1 MASKKTDTI
10 IIPIQIDEN
19 GLNRMNQN
27 INDTVEVTKSL
38 KAQLR
43 EMTVELQNIEPGTA
57 RFYELTAAAGQ
68 LKDQIIDT
76 NAAIKATAGSAT
88 ENLASGLGN
97 VASVGISGFQGLAS
111 AAALFGGESNA
122 VQQSLL
128 KLQALAG
135 LGDSIKSLGALGDT
149 MTQIKASFMAAAGQL
164 GIFSAVKKTDT
175 VITGA
180 QTVATNGA
188 SIATRILGA
197 TMNALPIFAIIAGLT
212 AVVGAIIYFT
222 SETETAEKANDDF
235 NTSLEKSTSL
245 LESQAS
251 MSKLRSDKALEL
263 LEAQGASE
271 EELHLKK
278 LDNMAIEKYYR
289 DNSITDEKYAIQEKT
304 KFYRKA
310 LDEENYE
317 LAKKIQSEINA
328 HRSKYKELIKQN
340 STYNTDILIENT
352 KFNQEISAEEKENAE
367 KAQQKRTEGNKKR
380 VSDLALIRKNETDA
394 INSQKSEEEQAL
406 IAVRDK
412 YKIQIDLATKYG
424 KDVTNLIIAQKN
436 AENEIILKSESEKL
450 KIAEDAI
457 LKKQEIDKK
466 IIADNISKED
476 SEWLRYQE
484 LTLSKADYDKLLL
497 QQKYDTEYLAAEG
510 NAELQLALTTK
521 LEEDLKKVDDE
532 ATKNATEN
540 AKKVAEEKKKAA
552 FAGAQAGADALNLIA
567 TIAENNAK
575 NDLNRQKKAF
585 NIRKVANVAQ
595 ATIDGTKA
603 VLSTYADT
611 PGGPVIKGIA
621 AGISGAFA
629 IAQIAKLSQAKFE
642 GGGDVNTPAPSANI
656 PTSIDTTST
665 SGAATPQFNLFGSGG
680 NQNNVGANGSD
691 SSNQNIT
698 VTAVVSETEMTA
710 VQTKISRIKSNAEL

>member
-19 GLNRMNQN
+19 GLNRMNEN
-27 INDTVEVTKSL
+27 INETVETTKSL

-43 EMTVELQNIEPGTA
+43 EMTLELQNIEPGTQ

-68 LKDQIIDT
+68 LKDQINDT

-88 ENLASGLGN
+88 ENLAKGLGS
-97 VASVGISGFQGLAS
+97 VASVGIAGFQGMAS
-111 AAALFGGESNA
+111 AAALFGGESEA

-149 MTQIKASFMAAAGQL
+149 MTEIKASFMAAASQL

-188 SIATRILGA
+188 SIATRVLGA

-212 AVVGAIIYFT
+212 AVVGAIMYFT

-235 NTSLEKSTSL
+235 NSSIEKTTSL
-245 LESQAS
+245 LESQAE
-251 MSKLRSDKALEL
+251 MSKLRADKSLEL
-263 LEAQGASE
+263 LQAQGASE

-289 DNSITDEKYAIQEKT
+289 DNAITDEKYAIQEKT

-317 LAKKIQSEINA
+317 LAKKIQGEIKA
-328 HRSKYKELIKQN
+328 HRDKYKDLIKQN

-367 KAQQKRTEGNKKR
+367 KAQQKRSEANKKR

-436 AENEIILKSESEKL
+436 AENEIILKSETEKL

-484 LTLSKADYDKLLL
+484 LTLSKADYDKLVL
-497 QQKYDTEYLAAEG
+497 QQKFDTENTAAEG
-510 NAELQLALTTK
+510 NADLQLALKTK
-521 LEEDLKKVDDE
+521 LEEDLKKIDDE

-567 TIAENNAK
+567 TISENNAK

-585 NIRKVANVAQ
+585 NIRKAANIAQ

-611 PGGPVIKGIA
+611 PGGPIIKGIA

-642 GGGDVNTPAPSANI
+642 GGGNI
-656 PTSIDTTST
+656 STTTIASPTDTSNTST
-665 SGAATPQFNLFGSGG
+665 SAPATPQFNLFGSVG
-680 NQNNVGANGSD
+680 NQNNVGPNGPM
-691 SSNQNIT
+691 NGEQNIT
-698 VTAVVSETEMTA
+698 VTAVVSETEMTN
-710 VQTKISRIKSNAEL
+710 VQNKVKGIKTNAEL

>member
-19 GLNRMNQN
+19 GLNRMNEN
-27 INDTVEVTKSL
+27 INETVETTKSL

-43 EMTVELQNIEPGTA
+43 EMTLELQNIEPGTQ
-57 RFYELTAAAGQ
+57 RFFELTAAAGQ
-68 LKDQIIDT
+68 LKDQINDT

-88 ENLASGLGN
+88 ENLAKGLGN
-97 VASVGISGFQGLAS
+97 VAGVGISGFQGLAS

-149 MTQIKASFMAAAGQL
+149 MTEIKASFMAAAGQL
-164 GIFSAVKKTDT
+164 GLFSAVKKADT
-175 VITGA
+175 AITGA
-180 QTVATNGA
+180 QTIATNGA

-367 KAQQKRTEGNKKR
+367 KSKQKRDEANKKR

-424 KDVTNLIIAQKN
+424 KDVNNLIVAQKN
-436 AENEIILKSESEKL
+436 AENEIILKSEAEKL

-497 QQKYDTEYLAAEG
+497 QQKYDTEDAAAEG
-510 NAELQLALTTK
+510 NAELQLALKTK

-567 TIAENNAK
+567 TISENNAK

-585 NIRKVANVAQ
+585 NIRKAANVAQ

-611 PGGPVIKGIA
+611 PGGPLIKGIA

-642 GGGDVNTPAPSANI
+642 GGGNVSTTTISS
-656 PTSIDTTST
+656 PTDTTST
-665 SGAATPQFNLFGSGG
+665 ATSGPATPSFNLYGSGG
-680 NQNNVGANGSD
+680 NQNNVGPNGPTD
-691 SSNQNIT
+691 GTQNIT
-698 VTAVVSETEMTA
+698 VTAVVSETEVTN
-710 VQTKISRIKSNAEL
+710 VQNKVKGIKTNAEL

>member
-1 MASKKTDTI
+1 MATKKTDTI
-10 IIPIQIDEN
+10 IIPIEIDEN
-19 GLNRMNQN
+19 GLNRLNDN
-27 INDTVEVTKSL
+27 INETVQVTKSL
-38 KAQLR
+38 KSQLK
-43 EMTVELQNIEPGTA
+43 EMTLELQGLEPGTA

-68 LKDQIIDT
+68 LKDQINDT

-149 MTQIKASFMAAAGQL
+149 MTEIKASFMAAASQL

-188 SIATRILGA
+188 SIATRVLGA

-212 AVVGAIIYFT
+212 AVVGAIMYFT

-235 NTSLEKSTSL
+235 NSSIEKTTSL
-245 LESQAS
+245 LESQAE
-251 MSKLRSDKALEL
+251 MSKLRADKSLEL
-263 LEAQGASE
+263 LQAQGASE

-289 DNSITDEKYAIQEKT
+289 DNAITDEKYAIQEKT

-317 LAKKIQSEINA
+317 LAKKIQGEIKA
-328 HRSKYKELIKQN
+328 HRDKYKDLIKQN

-367 KAQQKRTEGNKKR
+367 KAQQKRSEANKKR

-436 AENEIILKSESEKL
+436 AENEIILKSETEKL

-457 LKKQEIDKK
+457 IKKQEIDKK

-484 LTLSKADYDKLLL
+484 LTLSKADYDKLVL
-497 QQKYDTEYLAAEG
+497 QQKYDTENTAAEG
-510 NAELQLALTTK
+510 NADLQLALKTK
-521 LEEDLKKVDDE
+521 LEEDLKKIDDE

-567 TIAENNAK
+567 TISENNAK
-575 NDLNRQKKAF
+575 DDLNRQKKAF
-585 NIRKVANVAQ
+585 NIRKAANIAQ

-611 PGGPVIKGIA
+611 PGGPIIKGIA

-642 GGGDVNTPAPSANI
+642 GGGNI
-656 PTSIDTTST
+656 STTTIASPTDTSSTST
-665 SGAATPQFNLFGSGG
+665 SAPATPQFNLFGSGG
-680 NQNNVGANGSD
+680 NQNNVGSNGPT
-691 SSNQNIT
+691 NGEQNIT
-698 VTAVVSETEMTA
+698 VTAVVSETEMTN
-710 VQTKISRIKSNAEL
+710 VQNKVKGIKTNAEL